1 MLLILVELLIGAELP
16 LDAAEIVVGDTVVG
30 GDEVVVGPDDRTAE
44 VVTELA
50 LDAFA
55 TVELGVAVGYKVV
68 VAYKVVVEPKSVV
81 IYEVAVEVE
90 IVVEVVVETDGV
102 GETDAMAIEQNT
114 KDFSSGK
121 PRPRLFP
128 LFMDVKSTYINTS

>member
-1 MLLILVELLIGAELP
+1 MLLMLVELLIGAELP

-68 VAYKVVVEPKSVV
+68 VEPKSVV

-102 GETDAMAIEQNT
+102 GETDAMAIEENT